1 MHPAA
6 LIAIAI
12 VAVCWLL
19 QWPLQSNIRA
29 TLKEHH
35 PETYESVI
43 GGESL
48 SGWGLTM
55 FMLNNDYKR
64 LDDPAISRGV
74 LRLKLLGVVAAVAV
88 VIAVFA
94 TA

>member
-1 MHPAA
+1 
-6 LIAIAI
+6 
-12 VAVCWLL
+12 
-19 QWPLQSNIRA
+19 
-29 TLKEHH
+29 
-35 PETYESVI
+35 
-43 GGESL
+43 
-48 SGWGLTM
+48 M

-64 LDDPAISRGV
+64 LDDPAISRDV